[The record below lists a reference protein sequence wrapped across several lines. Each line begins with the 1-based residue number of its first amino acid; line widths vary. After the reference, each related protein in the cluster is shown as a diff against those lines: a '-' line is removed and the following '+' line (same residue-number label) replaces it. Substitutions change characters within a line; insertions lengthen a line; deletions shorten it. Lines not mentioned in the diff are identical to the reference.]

1 MDIQSI
7 INDPNATI
15 IDVREPFEFA
25 GRNAAGSVNIPLGTI
40 AQRFDEIKAMAKPLV
55 FCCASGN
62 RSGMA
67 AQYFQGQGVSEAFN
81 GGSWAMVDAM
91 KVKAA

>member
-1 MDIQSI
+1 MDIQTI
-7 INDPNATI
+7 INDTNATI
-15 IDVREPFEFA
+15 IDVREPYEFE
-25 GRNAAGSVNIPLGTI
+25 GRNAAGSINIPLGTV
-40 AQRFDEIKAMAKPLV
+40 ANNFEKIKNMSKPLV

-67 AQYFQGQGVSEAFN
+67 AQYIQGQGIIEAYN

-91 KVKAA
+91 KA

>member
-1 MDIQSI
+1 MDIQRI

-15 IDVREPFEFA
+15 IDVREPYEFA
-25 GRNAAGSVNIPLGTI
+25 AGHVNGSLNIPLGQI
-40 AQRFDEIKAMAKPLV
+40 PGKVEEFKGMQKPLV

-62 RSGMA
+62 RSGQA
-67 AQYFQGQGVSEAFN
+67 AGFLQAQGVEECYN

-91 KVKAA
+91 KMHTV

>member
-1 MDIQSI
+1 MDIQEI
-7 INDPNATI
+7 INDANATI
-15 IDVREPFEFA
+15 IDVREPYEFE
-25 GRNAAGSVNIPLGTI
+25 GRNANGSINIPLG
-40 AQRFDEIKAMAKPLV
+40 AVANNLEKIKAMSKPLV

-67 AQYFQGQGVSEAFN
+67 AEYIQGQGIAEAYN

-91 KVKAA
+91 KQ

>member
-1 MDIQSI
+1 MDIQTI
-7 INDPNATI
+7 INDNGTTI
-15 IDVREPFEFA
+15 IDVREPYEFE
-25 GRNAAGSVNIPLGTI
+25 GRNAIGSINIPLGTI
-40 AQRFDEIKAMAKPLV
+40 ANSLEKIKEMSKPLV

-67 AQYFQGQGVSEAFN
+67 AQYIQSQGIAEAYN

-91 KVKAA
+91 KQ

>member
-1 MDIQSI
+1 MDIQTI
-7 INDPNATI
+7 INDNNVTI
-15 IDVREPFEFA
+15 IDVREPYEFE
-25 GRNAAGSVNIPLGTI
+25 GKNAAGSINIPLGTV
-40 AQRFDEIKAMAKPLV
+40 ANNVEKIKAMSKPLV

-67 AQYFQGQGVSEAFN
+67 AQYIQGQGIEEAYN

-91 KVKAA
+91 KQ

>member
-7 INDPNATI
+7 INDSNTTI
-15 IDVREPFEFA
+15 IDVREPYEFE
-25 GRNAAGSVNIPLGTI
+25 GRNAIGSINIPLGTV
-40 AQRFDEIKAMAKPLV
+40 ASSLEKIKEMSKPLV

-67 AQYFQGQGVSEAFN
+67 AEYIQSQGVKEAYN
-81 GGSWAMVDAM
+81 GGSWSMVDAM
-91 KVKAA
+91 KV